1 VLCGHEILI
10 PGCIVNTPSV
20 EGWALLSM
28 GILLMQGSPGPAVF
42 VLVANSLEY
51 DQKLSFSLFAAFVLG
66 QLTKLILGVAGLG
79 MVLSS
84 SPESVEYLRIIVAG
98 LLVVMGFRGLI
109 RSSISG
115 VDFSHHTHPS
125 SRRAI
130 FSTWL
135 IASTSPIGIVFY
147 ITVVPEF
154 ISISTLNAN
163 SYFTLVAIVLF
174 TAAAIGIFYLY
185 ATFMMRKLIV
195 SRSLHGAINSLS
207 NTVLALTGI
216 WVITNSIAAQTGT
229 I

>member
-1 VLCGHEILI
+1 M
-10 PGCIVNTPSV
+10 NTPSF

-51 DQKLSFSLFAAFVLG
+51 DQRLSCSLFAAFVLG

-84 SPESVEYLRIIVAG
+84 SPESVEFLRIIVAC
-98 LLVVMGFRGLI
+98 LLVAMGFRGLI
-109 RSSISG
+109 RSNNSG
-115 VDFSHHTHPS
+115 VNFSDHTHPS

-147 ITVVPEF
+147 ISVVPEF
-154 ISISTLNAN
+154 ISISTLNVN
-163 SYFTLVAIVLF
+163 SYFTLITIVLL
-174 TAAAIGIFYLY
+174 TAAAIGTFYLY

-195 SRSLHGAINSLS
+195 SGSAHSAINSIS

-216 WVITNSIAAQTGT
+216 WVITNSMAA
-229 I
+229 